1 MKARAALRAA
11 TAEEHE
17 RVDRLFSQLD
27 LARAEDYRRFLL
39 AQASAFLPIE
49 AKLDEM
55 GAAELVEDW
64 PLRRRGDALRV
75 DLADLGEAL
84 PAPLAAPEFGDPSA
98 MLGAIYVLEG
108 SRLGGA
114 LLKRS
119 IPAGLPRRFLDA
131 PQMPGSWRKLLELLD
146 AFLYRSDRI
155 DSAVESARHAFQLF
169 EAGGRRYL
177 ESGVR

>member
-17 RVDRLFSQLD
+17 RVDQLFSRFD
-27 LARAEDYRRFLL
+27 LSEAEDYRRFLL
-39 AQASAFLPIE
+39 AQATAFLPIE
-49 AKLDEM
+49 AKLDELD
-55 GAAELVEDW
+55 AAALVEDW
-64 PLRRRGDALRV
+64 PLRRRGDALKA

-119 IPAGLPRRFLDA
+119 IPADLPRRFLDA

-146 AFLYRSDRI
+146 AFLYEPDRVH
-155 DSAVESARHAFQLF
+155 SAVGGARHVFHRF

-177 ESGVR
+177 RSGT